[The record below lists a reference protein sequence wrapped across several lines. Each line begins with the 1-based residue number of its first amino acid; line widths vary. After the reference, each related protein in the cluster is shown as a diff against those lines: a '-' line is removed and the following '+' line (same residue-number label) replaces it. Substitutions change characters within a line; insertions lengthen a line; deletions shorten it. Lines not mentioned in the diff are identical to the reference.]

1 MRDGVRGWFPDS
13 CATEITN
20 PDAMESNVLRMKRLR
35 KETNVWDIAL
45 LMNRT
50 KHKLS
55 IIVDVVEQSITN
67 RLKNIDWAQR
77 KL

>member
-1 MRDGVRGWFPDS
+1 
-13 CATEITN
+13 
-20 PDAMESNVLRMKRLR
+20 MESNVQRMKRLR

-55 IIVDVVEQSITN
+55 IIVDVVKQSITN

-77 KL
+77 KP